1 MRLTVTITSS
11 SGEPLPTGS
20 RVTVQLLD
28 TSYEDAPAV
37 TLQQVSADV
46 SSRGQTD
53 RLPVSLELNAARA
66 GLTLRVHVDVDR
78 DGRVSVG
85 DYVSTQSYPL
95 PVPAPRTM
103 DIKVSKVT

>member
-1 MRLTVTITSS
+1 MSLTVIIVTS
-11 SGEPLPTGS
+11 SGEPLPPAG
-20 RVTVQLLD
+20 RVTVQILD
-28 TSYEDAPAV
+28 SSYEDAPAV

-46 SSRGQTD
+46 PRRGQTD
-53 RLPVSLELNAARA
+53 RLPVSLELKAARA

-95 PVPAPRTM
+95 PLPAPRTM
-103 DIKVSKVT
+103 EIKVSKVT